1 MKQQEL
7 TLAISCIFAGSVCAQ
22 TVNLPAVVVT
32 ANPVIEEVVVDA
44 FSDVS
49 AVVIADQLRDQNAVD
64 LASALRR
71 MPGVQISRYNSVGAF
86 GGDQGGAVYI
96 RGRGASR
103 PGSEIKTYIDEL
115 PFYMGVWNHPLL
127 DLLPVNG
134 MQAITVYKSPQPQI
148 NGNNFASINLQT
160 RRASEDGV
168 DGDARLSVGSFG
180 TLVEQTTLLGR
191 QGDLDYTL
199 AQGHAQSDGHR
210 SSASGELDNLMGRAG
225 LRLNAQWS
233 AQASFVT
240 VNNKARDPGDNR
252 VAAPAPAQQFNTQGS
267 MLSAGVSH
275 THGNWQ
281 GSLRVFSNEGE
292 GDWLNQAAPDGETLT
307 RFRMSGMRWKEKLSP
322 WSGGTV
328 IAGMDVDRITG
339 DVQFNR
345 VAPAPQARFDAPT
358 FKVTSPYLALSQQL
372 SINQNWTLVPSAGIR
387 FYNHN
392 QFDSKTAPH
401 AGASLVSDKLTLF
414 ANVSRGI
421 NYPGLETTVLS
432 SLIAPLGAS
441 WKNLSAEELDHAELG
456 FKFAP
461 SAATRIDISLF
472 NDQVRNRYVFGF
484 PPNVP
489 PPPQFIN
496 LGSYLMKGSELSVRQ
511 ALTQAWTL
519 FAGLTLLDPSIDNL
533 PYAPQKALSFGLN
546 GQAGTVRIAF
556 DMQHQSE
563 LLALSQSRNAGTIN
577 TQKIDGFSVANVRVA
592 YPVPALGKKGE
603 VFLAMENLFDRSYAY
618 RPGYPMPG
626 RWSQIGL
633 SASL

>member
-1 MKQQEL
+1 MKKQEL
-7 TLAISCIFAGSVCAQ
+7 ALAISCIFTGSVCAQ
-22 TVNLPAVVVT
+22 KVNLPAVVVT

-44 FSDVS
+44 FSDVT
-49 AVVIADQLRDQNAVD
+49 AVVTADQLRDQNVVD

-71 MPGVQISRYNSVGAF
+71 TPGVQISRYNPVGAF
-86 GGDQGGAVYI
+86 GGDQGGAILI
-96 RGRGASR
+96 RGMGISR

-134 MQAITVYKSPQPQI
+134 MQAVTVYKSPQPQI
-148 NGNNFASINLQT
+148 NSNNFASINLQT
-160 RRASEDGV
+160 RRAAEDGV
-168 DGDARLSVGSFG
+168 HGDARLSVGSFG
-180 TLVEQTTLLGR
+180 TLVEQASLLGR

-210 SSASGELDNLMGRAG
+210 PNASGELDNLMGRVG

-240 VNNKARDPGDNR
+240 VNNKASDPGDNR
-252 VAAPAPAQQFNTQGS
+252 VVAPALAQQFNTQGS

-275 THGNWQ
+275 AHGNWQ
-281 GSLRVFSNEGE
+281 GSLRYFSNEGE
-292 GDWLNQAAPDGETLT
+292 GDWLKQPAPDGDTLT
-307 RFRMSGMRWKEKLSP
+307 RFRMSGLRWKEQFSP
-322 WSGGTV
+322 WSGGTM
-328 IAGMDVDRITG
+328 IAGLDIDRITG

-358 FKVTSPYLALSQQL
+358 FKITSPYLALSQQL
-372 SINQNWTLVPSAGIR
+372 SISQDWTLVPSAGIR

-392 QFDSKTAPH
+392 QLDSKTAPH

-456 FKFAP
+456 FKFTP
-461 SAATRIDISLF
+461 SAATQIDVSLF

-496 LGSYLMKGSELSVRQ
+496 LGSYQMKGSELSVRQ
-511 ALTQAWTL
+511 ALTQSWTL

-533 PYAPQKALSFGLN
+533 PYAPQKALTLGLN
-546 GQAGTVRIAF
+546 GQAGLVRLAF
-556 DMQHQSE
+556 DMQYQSE
-563 LLALSQSRNAGTIN
+563 VWALSESRSAGTIN
-577 TQKIDGFSVANVRVA
+577 TQKVDGFSVANVRVA
-592 YPVPALGKKGE
+592 YPMLELGKKGE
-603 VFLAMENLFDRSYAY
+603 VFLAIENLFDRSYAY

-626 RWSQIGL
+626 RWGQIGL
-633 SASL
+633 SASF